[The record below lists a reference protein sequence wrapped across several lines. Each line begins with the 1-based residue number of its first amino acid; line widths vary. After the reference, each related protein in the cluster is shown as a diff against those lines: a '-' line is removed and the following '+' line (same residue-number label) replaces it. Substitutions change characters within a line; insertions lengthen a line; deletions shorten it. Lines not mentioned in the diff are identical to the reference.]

1 MLFWRIIVKKLL
13 NYFTKAEIILWVSSV
28 LMIVGSFIMS
38 GGDGYLS
45 FIASL
50 IGITALILC
59 AKGNPIAQVLMII
72 FCLMYT
78 YISYTFSY
86 YGEMLTYACMSLPMA
101 TFSLVSWLRNPYEGN
116 KAEVKVN
123 KLKNNEHIF
132 MAVLTVAVTIAFYFI
147 LKVFDTANL
156 IPSTLSVTTSFAAA
170 YLTFR
175 RSPYYALWYA
185 ANDIVL
191 IVLWTLAALKDISYV
206 SVIMCFV
213 TFLANDIYGFVSWK
227 KMEKRQSE

>member
-1 MLFWRIIVKKLL
+1 MKKLL

-101 TFSLVSWLRNPYEGN
+101 AFSLVSWLRNPYEGN

-147 LKVFDTANL
+147 LKAFDTANL
-156 IPSTLSVTTSFAAA
+156 IPSTFSVTTSFAAA

-213 TFLANDIYGFVSWK
+213 TFLANDIYGFVSWR
-227 KMEKRQSE
+227 KMQKRQSE